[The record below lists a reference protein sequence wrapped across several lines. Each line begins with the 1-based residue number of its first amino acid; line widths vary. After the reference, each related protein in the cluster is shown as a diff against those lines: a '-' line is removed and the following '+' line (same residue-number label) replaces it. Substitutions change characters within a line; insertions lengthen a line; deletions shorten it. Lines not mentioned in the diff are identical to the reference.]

1 MFHLNQ
7 NPNCMEIKHLLTFF
21 LIFLLTVLS
30 VRSQDS
36 DNGLYVAFS
45 SSALLFNQEGI
56 DKVKDGLNSQFPN
69 LQVSRK
75 IGVNISIDLIYTREM
90 IEIIKGGNAFPYSS
104 LDAYLRY
111 DLPELFFNIVPFGG
125 IGLGYISGAT
135 TTPNPK
141 GSVSLNFMGGGTL
154 WISERFGLTGRL
166 IYKNVSSSSESM
178 SSHLQGL
185 GGIIFNLDLGLISP
199 GNRKRIWDIKH

>member
-1 MFHLNQ
+1 
-7 NPNCMEIKHLLTFF
+7 MERKLFLTSFV
-21 LIFLLTVLS
+21 IFLLSVLS
-30 VRSQDS
+30 ACSQDS
-36 DNGLYVAFS
+36 DMKWSVAIN
-45 SSALLFNQEGI
+45 SSAVLFNQEGI
-56 DKVKDGLNSQFPN
+56 DKVKDGLNSQFPS
-69 LQVSRK
+69 LQISRK
-75 IGVNISIDLIYTREM
+75 IGVNLSIDLLYTIEM
-90 IEIIKGGNAFPYSS
+90 IEVIKGANSFPYSS

-154 WISERFGLTGRL
+154 WITERFGLTGRL

-178 SSHLQGL
+178 SSHVQGL
-185 GGIIFNLDLGLISP
+185 GGIIFNLNLGLKSL
-199 GNRKRIWDIKH
+199 GNRKRIWDSNH